1 MCILHPES
9 TRQIERLNT
18 GLLNMAKKPQ
28 KTLQTLDLDQ
38 SIQIALD
45 AADASMDVTAEFE
58 RISSQFEGAS
68 NKVEALVKTGRI
80 GIIAAGC
87 IAFFAI
93 LIMGVIWQ
101 RSSSGLERLT
111 ATNSQLL
118 SMLTENVAGFDEKVA
133 EVATLS
139 EQLDVMRADNA
150 ALSEKINE
158 IAVLAEQISDLH
170 SNVAMMSVSLADF
183 ETSELAEQRTDQLTG
198 VLGDRIATLNGELAM
213 NVSVTLQE
221 TMKTQ
226 METYTT
232 FFESISEAAGSS
244 GNEAST
250 AALEALQKNVEA
262 QMNDLSMRIN
272 QMRKT
277 TRSSASAKRSVPEP
291 DVIKFP

>member
-1 MCILHPES
+1 
-9 TRQIERLNT
+9 
-18 GLLNMAKKPQ
+18 MAKKPQ
-28 KTLQTLDLDQ
+28 KTLQTVDLDQ

-58 RISSQFEGAS
+58 RISSQFEDAS
-68 NKVEALVKTGRI
+68 SKVEALVKTGRI

-139 EQLDVMRADNA
+139 EQLDVMRADTA

-158 IAVLAEQISDLH
+158 IAVLAEQISDLR
-170 SNVAMMSVSLADF
+170 SNMAMMSVSLADF
-183 ETSELAEQRTDQLTG
+183 ETSELAEQRTEQLTG

-262 QMNDLSMRIN
+262 QMNDMSMRIN

-277 TRSSASAKRSVPEP
+277 TRSSASAKRSAPEP